1 MAASEIGPAT
11 APGSSRADY
20 VELML
25 RARTDDDMLTLA
37 SRFILD
43 EFDVYYS
50 ESRAIP
56 TLAKQAFEQREP
68 ARSVALSRRRL
79 AIYGESIHAI
89 AARLKR
95 VYPLLSR
102 DEGLWETIEGR
113 YLPLVRGRYEEDL
126 ALAYV
131 NSVRRVI
138 FEDEWQPV
146 DYSFGVAG
154 REGAIDPCAVLR
166 RFEPPLTPDRIG
178 QILRSAG
185 FETPFRDLEADAAL
199 ASTRLAA
206 EFDGADVAAVEMV
219 EAAFFRNRGAY
230 LVGRASLANGEARP
244 LVFALENGKSGVTLD
259 AVLTRE
265 AEVHNLFSTTL
276 ANFHVTDARYHE
288 LAAFLKTLM
297 PRRPLGLHYSGIG
310 FNHVGKVAVMQ
321 ELAGELAATGEKIA
335 TAAGFRGTVAVGFS
349 APSSAYVLKVIRD
362 TPAAGYKW
370 GSFAGIEAVLE
381 KYRQVH
387 EINRTGSMLDNMIYR
402 RVRLP
407 LAWFDP
413 RLALELLAAASRT
426 VSLVGKH
433 LVFRHLIAQPKMI
446 PLPIYLATAS
456 REQAETAMLSLGA
469 CIKNNAAGGVFNK
482 DLDARNYGV
491 SRFGKVYL
499 FDYDAVE
506 PLVDVKIRT
515 NLGREDGEEDVPDW
529 VFEDGVIFLP
539 EEIEAGFMLDD
550 RALRR
555 VFRAAHGDLL
565 TTGYWEGMQRALR
578 RGWVPKAEVYP
589 DETRLRREP

>member
-1 MAASEIGPAT
+1 MPAAEISPHAPSAPA
-11 APGSSRADY
+11 GLDY

-25 RARTDDDMLTLA
+25 RARTDDEMLTLA
-37 SRFILD
+37 ARFILD

-56 TLAKQAFEQREP
+56 ILAKRAFEERDP

-89 AARLKR
+89 SGRLKR

-102 DEGLWETIEGR
+102 DEGLWQTIEGR
-113 YLPLVRGRYEEDL
+113 YLPMVRGRYEEDL

-146 DYSFGVAG
+146 DYSFGAAG
-154 REGAIDPCAVLR
+154 REGEIDPSPVLL
-166 RFEPPLTPDRIG
+166 RFTSPLDPACIMR
-178 QILRSAG
+178 ILRSAG
-185 FETPFRDLEADAAL
+185 FEAPFRDIEADAAL
-199 ASTRLAA
+199 ASVRLAGDF
-206 EFDGADVAAVEMV
+206 EPEQVGAVEMV
-219 EAAFFRNRGAY
+219 DAAFFRNRGAY
-230 LVGRASLANGEARP
+230 LVGRMLLGEGSHRP
-244 LVFALENGKSGVTLD
+244 LVFALENLRGGIVLD

-265 AEVHNLFSTTL
+265 AEVHNIFSTTL
-276 ANFHVTDARYHE
+276 ANFHVTETRYHE
-288 LAAFLKTLM
+288 LAAFLKALM

-310 FNHVGKVAVMQ
+310 FNHVGKVAVMR
-321 ELAGELAATGEKIA
+321 EIAGELVRSGEKIA
-335 TAAGFRGTVAVGFS
+335 TAAGFRGTVAIGFS

-381 KYRQVH
+381 KYRKVH

-402 RVRLP
+402 RIRLP

-413 RLALELLAAASRT
+413 RLALEILAAASRT

-446 PLPIYLATAS
+446 PLPIYLEKAS
-456 REQAETAMLSLGA
+456 PEEAEAAMLSLGA
-469 CIKNNAAGGVFNK
+469 CIKNNAAAGVFNK

-506 PLVDVKIRT
+506 PLVDVKVRT
-515 NLGREDGEEDVPDW
+515 NAGREDGEEVVPDW
-529 VFEDGVIFLP
+529 FFEDGVIFLP
-539 EEIEAGFMLDD
+539 EEIEAGFMLND
-550 RALRR
+550 RKLRR

-578 RGWVPKAEVYP
+578 RGWVPRAEVYP
-589 DETRLRREP
+589 QEARLRPRR

>member
-413 RLALELLAAASRT
+413 RLALELLAA
-426 VSLVGKH
+426 
-433 LVFRHLIAQPKMI
+433 
-446 PLPIYLATAS
+446 
-456 REQAETAMLSLGA
+456 
-469 CIKNNAAGGVFNK
+469 
-482 DLDARNYGV
+482 
-491 SRFGKVYL
+491 
-499 FDYDAVE
+499 
-506 PLVDVKIRT
+506 
-515 NLGREDGEEDVPDW
+515 
-529 VFEDGVIFLP
+529 
-539 EEIEAGFMLDD
+539 
-550 RALRR
+550 
-555 VFRAAHGDLL
+555 
-565 TTGYWEGMQRALR
+565 
-578 RGWVPKAEVYP
+578 
-589 DETRLRREP
+589 